1 MLHELY
7 LEYGDGRKE
16 TKIIHTNEGETVTI
30 FPQQDDIVSSGHK
43 PFKYI
48 IPKYNLLPKCIV
60 RLNGRYVIMPAGI
73 DCHPKTTLDDIIM
86 IDEDE
91 PKKIEE
97 KKVETWE
104 FTSSDGKGKYT
115 VRVDM
120 GKLKCNCMGFFRAKN
135 KDIGCKHC
143 QEVKST
149 LTPNK

>member
-30 FPQQDDIVSSGHK
+30 YPQQDNIICSGHK
-43 PFKYI
+43 PFKYY
-48 IPKYNLLPKCIV
+48 IPRWRGLTKAIV
-60 RLNGRYVIMPAGI
+60 RFEDRYVIMPHGI
-73 DCHPKTTLDDIIM
+73 ECHPKTTMDDIVIV
-86 IDEDE
+86 DE
-91 PKKIEE
+91 PVVKTPKIIEE
-97 KKVETWE
+97 KWN
-104 FTSSDGKGKYT
+104 FMSSDGKGKYT

-143 QEVKST
+143 QEVR
-149 LTPNK
+149 LTTSYI